1 MPRGAG
7 PILLQAGVVYSSVDR
22 CARAPLIGGDAAR
35 DSGFHSRRMLSVSS
49 RHRAAPARHALAFA
63 FPLLIALAG
72 CAGRGSA
79 AAGDE
84 VGIAVALNP
93 QRAGMQSIYNGVQLA
108 VSDLNTQYGARL
120 GAKRVTMIKG
130 APDVSDPVK
139 IADTF
144 RSDPR
149 VVGVVGH
156 PESGTT
162 MTAIGVYADAKN
174 DGRNGVVTISP
185 TGTSP
190 ALSGANRWLFR
201 VCPSDVQASRAVAR
215 YLLDSLHARRA
226 SVIYRN
232 DAYGKDW
239 AKSFGEAYRAGN
251 GVVVQRDPYLQGATA
266 WDAYA
271 GYLKLLKPDVLLF
284 PGSQE
289 DALLALR
296 AMRAAGVATPFI
308 GGDATSGLEANA
320 EEFPGVHYTAFFL
333 ARRATTPEATR
344 FIAAYRAAFK
354 EDPDQ
359 RAALAYDAAMLIG
372 RAAAEVGTD
381 RAAIRDYVESIG
393 QSRPAVAGVAGPI
406 AFDEKHDAVNK
417 PVVIARVGQ

>member
-1 MPRGAG
+1 MHS
-7 PILLQAGVVYSSVDR
+7 LT
-22 CARAPLIGGDAAR
+22 ARI
-35 DSGFHSRRMLSVSS
+35 
-49 RHRAAPARHALAFA
+49 RAAIGQPVLVLAFVA
-63 FPLLIALAG
+63 SAG
-72 CAGRGSA
+72 GCSQRTADSH
-79 AAGDE
+79 E
-84 VGIAVALNP
+84 IGIAVALNP

-108 VSDLNTQYGARL
+108 VNELNKQYGAQL
-120 GAKRVTMIKG
+120 GARRLVMVKG
-130 APDVSDPVK
+130 APDVSDPVR
-139 IADTF
+139 IADAF
-144 RSDPR
+144 REDRR

-162 MTAIGVYADAKN
+162 LAAIDEYADAKN
-174 DGRNGVVTISP
+174 DGANGVVAISP

-190 ALSGANRWLFR
+190 ALTGANRWLFR

-215 YLLDSLHARRA
+215 YLLDSMQARRA

-239 AKSFGEAYRAGN
+239 AKSFGETYRAGK

-271 GYLKLLKPDVLLF
+271 GYLRLLKPDVLLF

-296 AMRAAGVATPFI
+296 AMRAAGVTTPFI

-320 EEFPGVHYTAFFL
+320 DEFPDVRYTAFFL
-333 ARRATTPEATR
+333 ARRATSPEAKA
-344 FIAAYRAAFK
+344 FIAAYTAAYK
-354 EDPDQ
+354 EEPDQ

-372 RAAAEVGTD
+372 RAALEVGAD
-381 RAAIRDYVESIG
+381 RAKIRDYVESIG
-393 QSRPAVAGVAGPI
+393 RERPAMAGAAGPI
-406 AFDEKHDAVNK
+406 AFDANHDAINK
-417 PVVIARVGQ
+417 PVVIARVGR

>member
-1 MPRGAG
+1 MHSPFRRLRRAAGFRTLVLAAMLAGAG
-7 PILLQAGVVYSSVDR
+7 CR
-22 CARAPLIGGDAAR
+22 AR
-35 DSGFHSRRMLSVSS
+35 DGGNGE
-49 RHRAAPARHALAFA
+49 
-63 FPLLIALAG
+63 I
-72 CAGRGSA
+72 
-79 AAGDE
+79 
-84 VGIAVALNP
+84 GIAVALNP

-108 VSDLNTQYGARL
+108 VAELNKQYGGQLGGARL
-120 GAKRVTMIKG
+120 VMVKG
-130 APDVSDPVK
+130 APEVIDPVR
-139 IADTF
+139 IADKF
-144 RSDPR
+144 REDPR

-162 MTAIGVYADAKN
+162 MAAIDEYADTKN
-174 DGRNGVVTISP
+174 AGRNAVVAISP

-201 VCPSDVQASRAVAR
+201 VCPSDVQSSRAVAR
-215 YLLDSLHARRA
+215 YLLDSLGARRA

-232 DAYGKDW
+232 DSYGKDW
-239 AKSFGEAYRAGN
+239 AKSFGEAYRAGR

-296 AMRAAGVATPFI
+296 AMRAAGVTTPLI

-320 EEFPGVHYTAFFL
+320 EEFPDVRYTAFFL
-333 ARRATTPEATR
+333 ARRATAPEAR
-344 FIAAYRAAFK
+344 AFIAAYVAAFK
-354 EDPDQ
+354 AEPDQ

-372 RAAAEVGTD
+372 RAAVEVGTD
-381 RAAIRDYVESIG
+381 RAKIRDYVESIG
-393 QSRPAVAGVAGPI
+393 RERPAMAGAAGPI
-406 AFDEKHDAVNK
+406 AFDTNHDAINK
-417 PVVIARVGQ
+417 PVVIARVGR